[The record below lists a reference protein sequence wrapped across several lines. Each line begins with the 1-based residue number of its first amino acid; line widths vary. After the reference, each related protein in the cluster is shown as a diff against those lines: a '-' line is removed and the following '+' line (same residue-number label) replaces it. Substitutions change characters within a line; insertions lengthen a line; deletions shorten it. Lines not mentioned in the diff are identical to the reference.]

1 MNSENFEKDEKTLI
15 IGKKNIS
22 FDVIKEREVLLKNLE
37 EKWKRERIS
46 KEEIK
51 NKKFGFTKNSA
62 EKRIKCLQTG
72 NSGDLDIIYE
82 FKTNHKRKLETALHN
97 RFKHMHYNREF
108 YMLDVTEVSNF
119 IETCNTIEKGLDS
132 LKALKNKFY

>member
-1 MNSENFEKDEKTLI
+1 MDI
-15 IGKKNIS
+15 IY
-22 FDVIKEREVLLKNLE
+22 LLQDQVGYYK
-37 EKWKRERIS
+37 I
-46 KEEIK
+46 
-51 NKKFGFTKNSA
+51 GFTKNSA
-62 EKRIKCLQTG
+62 EKRIKGLQTG

-108 YMLDVTEVSNF
+108 YMLDDAEVSNF

-132 LKALKNKFY
+132 LKAFKNKFY